1 MSSLFSAL
9 VRLAQA
15 LWRAMEDE
23 EFRAL
28 FVLATFL
35 LVVGTVFYNLHEG
48 WTVLD
53 SAFFSLITLT
63 TVGYGDLV
71 PTTPLSK
78 IFTMV
83 YLVLGISILVGF
95 LNKIAGKMV
104 EHRKG
109 RHPHHQAKP
118 R

>member
-1 MSSLFSAL
+1 M
-9 VRLAQA
+9 
-15 LWRAMEDE
+15 WRGLEDE

-28 FVLATFL
+28 LALAVLL
-35 LVVGTVFYNLHEG
+35 LLLGTLFYHRHEG
-48 WTVLD
+48 WTLLD

-109 RHPHHQAKP
+109 SHVRHQAEP